1 MSNMETKEKDYYTI
15 IQWTF
20 VELFE
25 SKGFKAYFEITA
37 NKKPSNELKSKLS
50 DYRHIIFYFLK
61 DVAPDI
67 TGYIEKDGFTD
78 FVIIEIK
85 NEKIKLDHIY
95 QARKYA
101 DLFEAKFAF
110 LVSTKEIPEEI
121 KRLSKVVYPLLS
133 APSIYQSRT
142 LAHFDEGAKFFK
154 DWYPENPFE
163 KELYWR

>member
-1 MSNMETKEKDYYTI
+1 MDPKEQDYYPI
-15 IQWTF
+15 IQRKF

-25 SKGFKAYFEITA
+25 SKGCKAYLEITA
-37 NKKPSNELKSKLS
+37 NKKFSNKLKSKIS

-67 TGYIEKDGFTD
+67 TGFVEKGSFTD
-78 FVIIEIK
+78 FVVIEVK
-85 NEKIKLDHIY
+85 DEEIKLDYIY

-101 DLFEAKFAF
+101 DLFEAKFMF
-110 LVSTKEIPEEI
+110 LVSTKEIPQEI
-121 KRLSKVVYPLLS
+121 KALSKVVYPVLS
-133 APSIYQSRT
+133 APSIYHSRT
-142 LAHFDEGAKFFK
+142 LVYFNGETESFK

>member
-1 MSNMETKEKDYYTI
+1 MNAKESSYYPLM
-15 IQWTF
+15 QQKF
-20 VELFE
+20 AELFE
-25 SKGFKAYFEITA
+25 SKGCKAYLEVTA
-37 NKKPSNELKSKLS
+37 SKRFSNKLKSKIS
-50 DYRHIIFYFLK
+50 DYRHIIFYFLR

-67 TGYIEKDGFTD
+67 TGFVERDTFTD
-78 FVIIEIK
+78 FVIIEVK
-85 NEKIKLDHIY
+85 NEEMKLDHIY

-121 KRLSKVVYPLLS
+121 KALSKVVYPVLS
-133 APSIYQSRT
+133 APSIYQART
-142 LAHFDEGAKFFK
+142 LVYFNEETQSFE

>member
-1 MSNMETKEKDYYTI
+1 MEPKEKDYYSTI
-15 IQWTF
+15 KRKFT
-20 VELFE
+20 ELFE
-25 SKGFKAYFEITA
+25 SKGCKAYFEITA
-37 NKKPSNELKSKLS
+37 NKKFSNKLKSKVS

-67 TGYIEKDGFTD
+67 TGFIEKDSFAD
-78 FVIIEIK
+78 FVIIEVK
-85 NEKIKLDHIY
+85 NEEIKLDHIY

-101 DLFEAKFAF
+101 ELFEAKFAF
-110 LVSTKEIPEEI
+110 LVSTTEIPEEI

-142 LAHFDEGAKFFK
+142 LVYFDGETQSFK

>member
-1 MSNMETKEKDYYTI
+1 MKSKEQDYYSPI
-15 IQWTF
+15 KRKLE
-20 VELFE
+20 ELFE
-25 SKGFKAYFEITA
+25 SKGCKAYFEITA
-37 NKKPSNELKSKLS
+37 NKKFSNMLKSKIS

-67 TGYIEKDGFTD
+67 TGFVEKGGFLD
-78 FVIIEIK
+78 FVIIEVK
-85 NEKIKLDHIY
+85 NEEIKLDHIY

-101 DLFEAKFAF
+101 ELFEAKFAF
-110 LVSTKEIPEEI
+110 LVSTREIPEEI

-142 LAHFDEGAKFFK
+142 LVYFDEETQSFK

>member
-1 MSNMETKEKDYYTI
+1 MKPKEQDYYSI
-15 IQWTF
+15 VQRTF
-20 VELFE
+20 MELFE
-25 SKGFKAYFEITA
+25 SKGCRAYFEITA
-37 NKKPSNELKSKLS
+37 NKKFSNMLKSKLS

-67 TGYIEKDGFTD
+67 TGFIEKDGFTD

-85 NEKIKLDHIY
+85 NEQIKLDHIY

-110 LVSTKEIPEEI
+110 LVSTEEIPEEI

-142 LAHFDEGAKFFK
+142 LVYFDKETQSLK